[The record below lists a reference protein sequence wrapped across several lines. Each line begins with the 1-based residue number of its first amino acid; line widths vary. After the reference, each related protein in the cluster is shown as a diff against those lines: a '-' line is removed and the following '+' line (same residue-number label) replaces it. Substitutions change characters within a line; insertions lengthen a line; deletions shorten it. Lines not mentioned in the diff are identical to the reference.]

1 MLLFE
6 QYNEKAVSQ
15 VRLYVYIRLHLST
28 HRRTQLYVCVN
39 SWLGRPRHLGVGV
52 GGEEG

>member
-6 QYNEKAVSQ
+6 QCNEKAVSQ
-15 VRLYVYIRLHLST
+15 VSLYIRLHLST

-52 GGEEG
+52 GGVEG